1 MRNIKKV
8 ILVTGSGKRIGRE
21 IVLGLS
27 KNSKNFQFI
36 LHYNNS
42 YKEVL
47 DLINKLKKNGINAK
61 SIKFNFAKTDEIKE
75 FVKKVEA
82 LFGKVDILIN
92 NASIFKEKKFHK
104 ISEKDFDE
112 MIEINLKAPFL
123 LSQFISVGMLK
134 RKYGKIINITDSIG
148 VEKTWKGYS
157 HYCISKGGLETLT
170 KSMSLELTPNI
181 QVNSIAPGKILE
193 PINKANKLYDKSYES
208 KNGIDRILNVVFLLI
223 QSNIISG
230 ECFKIDNGE
239 TIT

>member
-61 SIKFNFAKTDEIKE
+61 SIKFNFSKTDEIKE

-82 LFGKVDILIN
+82 LYGKVDILIN

-112 MIEINLKAPFL
+112 MIEVNLKAPFL
-123 LSQFISVGMLK
+123 LSQLISVGMLK

-148 VEKTWKGYS
+148 VVKTWKG
-157 HYCISKGGLETLT
+157 
-170 KSMSLELTPNI
+170 
-181 QVNSIAPGKILE
+181 
-193 PINKANKLYDKSYES
+193 
-208 KNGIDRILNVVFLLI
+208 
-223 QSNIISG
+223 
-230 ECFKIDNGE
+230 
-239 TIT
+239 